1 MKTIAITLF
10 LSLAGLIAVA
20 LLSLRWLEENFGP
33 LAVILTVVALIV
45 AALVISIM
53 VLLGLFSL
61 AQLNIF
67 SVALANVADV
77 HITNAKNVGKLLGN
91 ARRSDASDPPMIDA
105 QWWETPALPE
115 PQPTSGGLWE
125 MVRKTLPGKQAP
137 PASPRQLPGAVAP
150 TWPEDSTEYTD
161 RLIVS

>member
-10 LSLAGLIAVA
+10 LSFGGLIAVA
-20 LLSLRWLEENFGP
+20 LLSLRWLEDNFGP
-33 LAVILTVVALIV
+33 LAVILTVVALMV
-45 AALVISIM
+45 AALVIIIM

-67 SVALANVADV
+67 SGALANVADV
-77 HITNAKNVGKLLGN
+77 HITNAKNYGKLLGN
-91 ARRSDASDPPMIDA
+91 ARRSADPDPTTIDA

-115 PQPTSGGLWE
+115 PQPASDGLLG
-125 MVRKTLPGKQAP
+125 MVRKALPGKQAP

-150 TWPEDSTEYTD
+150 TWPEDSTDYAD